1 MTTARRKAP
10 VTADM
15 QMIMEMLAY
24 PFMQR
29 AFIAGIVLGI
39 LLASLGIFVTVRKM
53 SFFGDGIAHSSLAGI
68 AVAVLTGLSPLPVA
82 LVWALLVALLIWR
95 LERST
100 RLSSDMLIGVFFT
113 ASMAL
118 GILLMSLTRGYQ
130 PELVSFLFGSILTI
144 QTFDLM
150 IIVAVA
156 SLIMAWLIASF
167 KSLTFM
173 SLAEDSANV
182 SGINVPAHTAALYV
196 ALAFATVLGV
206 KILGIILV
214 SALIILPAA
223 ASRMLSDS
231 FRGYVVMTM
240 IVSELMILSGLMLS
254 YLYDLPSG
262 ATIVLVGAGFFF
274 TATVFRLL
282 RR

>member
-1 MTTARRKAP
+1 
-10 VTADM
+10 M